1 MLRRLLALIAVVLLA
16 GGASTAVSEAQIYP
30 IRPVHIVVGFPAGS
44 TTDILARIY
53 ADKLTEYFNQ
63 RFIVDNI
70 PGHSSNDAAAAA
82 AIAEPDGYTLFVAS
96 NAQSANAALMPEQPF
111 AFPHAF
117 APIAL
122 LGRVPT
128 VVVVNRALGVGSI
141 RELVAL
147 AKARPGALR
156 YGTSG
161 PATGPHI
168 AAELFK
174 ASAGIRLEHVSY
186 RGSHEA
192 AADLV
197 AGRLDVLLAPLPT
210 IAGIAADRR
219 IVQLAVTGA
228 RRSAVAPQLPTLAEA
243 GVAGVDVS
251 LWFGLMAPRGVPTE
265 IQRELAN
272 AIGRAVDSRLFKENL
287 AASGAE
293 PVRAPIEAFSAFL
306 ELDMPLWATLV
317 SRAGVSF
324 DEVDRPAVS
333 TAPTLPVNGH

>member
-1 MLRRLLALIAVVLLA
+1 MLRRLLAPIAATLLL
-16 GGASTAVSEAQIYP
+16 GAVASVADAQIYP
-30 IRPVHIVVGFPAGS
+30 TRPVHIVVGFPAGS

-63 RFIVDNI
+63 RFIVENI
-70 PGHSSNDAAAAA
+70 PGHSSNDAAATA

-96 NAQSANAALMPEQPF
+96 NAQSANAAILPEQPF

-128 VVVVNRALGVGSI
+128 VVVVNRALGVGSV

-147 AKARPGALR
+147 AKAKPGTLR

-161 PATGPHI
+161 LGTGGHL
-168 AAELFK
+168 AAQLFK
-174 ASAGIRLEHVSY
+174 AAAGVSMVQATY
-186 RGSHEA
+186 DGSHEA

-197 AGRLDVLLAPLPT
+197 AGRLDVLFAPLPT

-219 IVQLAVTGA
+219 IVQLATTGA
-228 RRSAVAPQLPTLAEA
+228 RRSPVAPQLPTLAEE
-243 GVAGVDVS
+243 GIAGVDVG
-251 LWFGLMAPRGVPTE
+251 LWFGLMAPRGIPGE
-265 IQRELAN
+265 IQREIAN
-272 AIGRAVDSRLFKENL
+272 AVTRAVDSHFFKDNL
-287 AASGAE
+287 TASGAE
-293 PVRAPIEAFSAFL
+293 PVRATLDTFAAFL
-306 ELDMPLWATLV
+306 EIDMPVWAVLV
-317 SRAGVSF
+317 SKAGVSVA
-324 DEVDRPAVS
+324 DYERPAVR